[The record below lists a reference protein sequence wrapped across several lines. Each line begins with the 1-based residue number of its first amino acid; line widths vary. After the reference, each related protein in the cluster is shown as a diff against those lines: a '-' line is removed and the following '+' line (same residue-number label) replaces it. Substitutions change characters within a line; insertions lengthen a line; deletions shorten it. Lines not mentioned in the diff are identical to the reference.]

1 MESLSLWLE
10 AVSSAAV
17 QEEVEV
23 ALNDE
28 KNLESY
34 LDAVFAHLT
43 ARQISEACVLAQ
55 DKGMAVVSLL
65 FSFFTEVSCLDCQY
79 FFFLSFI
86 NVIVILFSYSF
97 FPTGDHHLALL
108 LAQTCFGQDAP
119 REILAQQ
126 LANWAE
132 GGTDALMAPPRL
144 SLYALMAAAPTHQ
157 ASHTTVNTCQGLD
170 WRRALGL
177 HLW

>member
-1 MESLSLWLE
+1 M
-10 AVSSAAV
+10 
-17 QEEVEV
+17 
-23 ALNDE
+23 
-28 KNLESY
+28 
-34 LDAVFAHLT
+34 
-43 ARQISEACVLAQ
+43 
-55 DKGMAVVSLL
+55 
-65 FSFFTEVSCLDCQY
+65 SFF
-79 FFFLSFI
+79 F
-86 NVIVILFSYSF
+86 VIVLVNLLISYSYF
-97 FPTGDHHLALL
+97 YPFSTGDHHLALL

-144 SLYALMAAAPTHQ
+144 SLYALLAAAPTHQ